1 MAATLPVAA
10 ETPAPETRADW
21 ADRRLKEAILR
32 GELMPGERL
41 VAATLADRWNVSATP
56 LREAIQRLAAE
67 GLVETAPQRG
77 ARVAP
82 VSVRDAEEIYEL
94 RLLLEPRAL
103 RESLANSDDAHRVE
117 VDEAY
122 AAYERA
128 VAAGDVPAALDA
140 HRELH
145 ATLLDRCPSRWLRRI
160 SRLLAEQSQLL
171 QVASIGVAGGHHDVV
186 GEHRGIVDDARAGRI
201 DDAVAA
207 LTEHLQ
213 RTVDGVRSA
222 AQARPA

>member
-1 MAATLPVAA
+1 MAATLSG
-10 ETPAPETRADW
+10 APETRADW
-21 ADRRLKEAILR
+21 VDRRLKEAILR
-32 GELMPGERL
+32 GELAPGERL
-41 VAATLADRWNVSATP
+41 VAATLAERWNVSATP

-103 RESLANSDDAHRVE
+103 RESLERMDHTHRAE
-117 VDEAY
+117 IGEAY

-128 VAAGDVPAALDA
+128 VQAADVAAALDA
-140 HRELH
+140 HRDLH
-145 ATLLDRCPSRWLRRI
+145 ATLLKRCPSRWLLRI
-160 SRLLAEQSQLL
+160 TRLLAEQSQLL
-171 QVASIGVAGGHHDVV
+171 QLASIGAPGGHHDVV
-186 GEHRGIVDDARAGRI
+186 GEHRGIVDDARADRV

-213 RTVDGVRSA
+213 RTLDGVRA
-222 AQARPA
+222 GARKT